1 MWLKHKL
8 TGNQYKLGG
17 KKDNNFN
24 KSIMRQTRIITPN
37 EFQLRGEQPPHRQS
51 LSKDTETALSPQEWD
66 SYTLRDKLIIRT
78 MKQAIE
84 NQTVLSDV
92 QAESGETAW
101 LRGRWY
107 Q

>member
-1 MWLKHKL
+1 MHKL
-8 TGNQYKLGG
+8 AGNQYKLGRQKG
-17 KKDNNFN
+17 NNLS
-24 KSIMRQTRIITPN
+24 KSIMGQTQIITPN

-51 LSKDTETALSPQEWD
+51 LSKDTETTLSPEEWD

-92 QAESGETAW
+92 QAESWETAW
-101 LRGRWY
+101 LTGRRY